1 MILLTCLFYLGLAR
15 LGGGHDSCSGL
26 CDAAGRVLQAVQ
38 LGAVFVCF
46 HLERKSS
53 KHQTTEAIQSFAV
66 ILPFFLCIERKHAS
80 LVSSLHLYGGKTW
93 RTEAAKMYTQGAL
106 IQFFMLVFTF

>member
-26 CDAAGRVLQAVQ
+26 CDASGRLLQAVQ

-53 KHQTTEAIQSFAV
+53 KHQTTEAIQSFTA
-66 ILPFFLCIERKHAS
+66 ILPL
-80 LVSSLHLYGGKTW
+80 SLHQTQARLAHQLTALVW
-93 RTEAAKMYTQGAL
+93 VQNTED
-106 IQFFMLVFTF
+106 

>member
-66 ILPFFLCIERKHAS
+66 ILPFF
-80 LVSSLHLYGGKTW
+80 SLH
-93 RTEAAKMYTQGAL
+93 RTQACFPHQFTAL
-106 IQFFMLVFTF
+106 VWMQNMED